1 MDRDLHVL
9 DVYDNTLN
17 NITVISS
24 LNGSDSN
31 ESYKFGT
38 LGTWDQLTWTG
49 GMGVGASFVQHP
61 VDFEH
66 GDPSVN
72 FIDLHVGTGKAESG
86 VLQYAPVNTNTAM
99 MKTTLEAVD
108 DEGNPVVKDIFV
120 ASDMEFDP
128 DSMGYPDWSGNDEQV
143 IYIVGGCTLTGL
155 DTEGSEVRYISGAR
169 NADGDLIVTDA
180 EGNVIGAWVVTDYA
194 GAFVAAE

>member
-1 MDRDLHVL
+1 
-9 DVYDNTLN
+9 
-17 NITVISS
+17 
-24 LNGSDSN
+24 
-31 ESYKFGT
+31 
-38 LGTWDQLTWTG
+38 
-49 GMGVGASFVQHP
+49 MGVGASFVQHP